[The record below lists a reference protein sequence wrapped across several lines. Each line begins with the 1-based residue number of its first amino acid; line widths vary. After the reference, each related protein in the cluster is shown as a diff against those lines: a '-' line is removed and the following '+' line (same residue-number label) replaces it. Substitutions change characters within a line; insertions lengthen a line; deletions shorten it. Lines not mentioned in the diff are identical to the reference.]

1 MSAQRQTIALYAL
14 GAPGAELCRRL
25 ATELDSTDV
34 FLPARHARQDLA
46 ESSFESLH
54 AILAENFKRYSGH
67 VLVCAAGMAIRCFAP
82 LMQGKDKDPAV
93 VVLDQH
99 GKYAVSLLSGHLGGA
114 NDLAT
119 RVAQELGGQAVITTA
134 TDNLG
139 LPSLELEAKRL
150 GMKVENLSALA
161 AVSGA
166 LVDGRKVALCDPGGW
181 LSPVTDDYPYLFK
194 SVEPDQ
200 AEGMTHEPMVWVGW
214 QYLSKRDGWLILRPR
229 CLVLGMGCNRST
241 RADEL
246 LALANEALSR
256 TGAAKSC
263 LKTIASAEAKQNEP
277 GLLETA
283 RSLGVEPIFYDH
295 DKLAQVEVP
304 NPSEAARR
312 CLGTASVCEAAA
324 ILASHNG
331 PLILNKIK
339 SKNATAAVAV
349 I

>member
-1 MSAQRQTIALYAL
+1 MTAQRQTTALYAL

-25 ATELDSTDV
+25 APKLNSVDV
-34 FLPARHARQDLA
+34 FLPVRHARQDLN
-46 ESSFESLH
+46 ERSFESLH
-54 AILAENFKRYSGH
+54 AILAENFRSYSGH

-93 VVLDQH
+93 VALDQH

-114 NDLAT
+114 NDLASK
-119 RVAQELGGQAVITTA
+119 VAQVLGGRAVITTA

-150 GMKVENLSALA
+150 GMELENLSALA

-181 LSPVTDDYPYLFK
+181 LSPVTSAQPELFR
-194 SVEPDQ
+194 SVKPDQ
-200 AEGMTHEPMVWVGW
+200 AEAMIQEPMVWVGW
-214 QYLSKRDGWLILRPR
+214 QSLPKRDGWLILRPR
-229 CLVLGMGCNRST
+229 CLALGMGCNRST
-241 RADEL
+241 RAAEL
-246 LALANEALSR
+246 LDLADEALAKA
-256 TGAAKSC
+256 GAAKSC
-263 LKTIASAEAKQNEP
+263 LKTLASAEAKRNEP
-277 GLLETA
+277 GLLEVA
-283 RSLGVEPIFYDH
+283 RSLGVEPVFYAH
-295 DKLAQVEVP
+295 DKLDLVEVP

-324 ILASHNG
+324 ILASNNG
-331 PLILNKIK
+331 KLILNKIK